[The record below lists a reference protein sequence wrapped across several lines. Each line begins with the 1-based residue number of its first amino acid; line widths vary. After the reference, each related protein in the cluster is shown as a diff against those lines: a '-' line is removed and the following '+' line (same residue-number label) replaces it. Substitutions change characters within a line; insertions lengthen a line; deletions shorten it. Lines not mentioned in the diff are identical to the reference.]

1 MACIAALGTIQM
13 KRSESGRTAG
23 QANHQRVERLIDSH
37 PALGQIQAEL
47 RPHSGLSAEL
57 LRTQQGCLA
66 VPHAEC
72 HGGQPLTRLHSVHPP
87 SL

>member
-1 MACIAALGTIQM
+1 MACIDALGTGTIQM
-13 KRSESGRTAG
+13 KRSEPESGRTPAG

-66 VPHAEC
+66 LAVPWNVTVGSH
-72 HGGQPLTRLHSVHPP
+72 
-87 SL
+87 